1 MPRVVLKD
9 PYRWSKL
16 KYQIRERFG
25 RYLRHGIF
33 SAIELGDDEKALS
46 LATQRVLLRARDEW
60 GASPL
65 VAAIAAQR
73 PRLVH
78 EFIQRGGMLAGDGA
92 IAHASMR
99 GDLAIVEM
107 LLAAKKDPNEP
118 LPRGEGEHNDGY
130 TPLMWATNRKFLPVI
145 KALLAGG
152 ADVDA
157 VAGDGS
163 TAVMFTAAA
172 QPTDLEA
179 LDILCS
185 YKPDITRKDWRGRSL
200 IREARDREKNSG
212 KPELR
217 QILERHFPHADFDA
231 A

>member
-1 MPRVVLKD
+1 MPPVTLKD

-16 KYQIRERFG
+16 KYQIREKFG
-25 RYLRHGIF
+25 RYTRHRIF
-33 SAIELGDDEKALS
+33 SAIELGDDDKAVS
-46 LATQRVLLRARDEW
+46 LATQRVLLRARNEW
-60 GASPL
+60 GSSPL
-65 VAAIAAQR
+65 VAAIVAQR

-78 EFIQRGGMLAGDGA
+78 EYIQSGGMFAGDGA

-99 GDLAIVEM
+99 GNLAIVEM

-118 LPRGEGEHNDGY
+118 LPRDTNNDGY
-130 TPLMWATNRKFLPVI
+130 TPLMWATNRKFISVI

-157 VAGDGS
+157 VADDGS
-163 TAVMFTAAA
+163 TAVMLTAAA
-172 QPTDLEA
+172 QPIDVEA

-185 YKPDITRKDWRGRSL
+185 YKPDITKKDWRGRNL

-217 QILERHFPHADFDA
+217 RILERHFPNTDFDA
-231 A
+231 P